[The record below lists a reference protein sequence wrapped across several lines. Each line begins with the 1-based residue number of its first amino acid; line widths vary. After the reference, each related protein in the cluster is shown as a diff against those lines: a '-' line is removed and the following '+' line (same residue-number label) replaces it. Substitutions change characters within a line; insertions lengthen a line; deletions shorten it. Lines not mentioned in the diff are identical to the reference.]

1 MIMRKEQYRYTWS
14 DESYTYPSLIY
25 PLIEHI
31 EKFRKRKNIWK
42 EDLTIWLPFDTKENI
57 KYKDFEIEKSFYY
70 DILKKEW
77 YKIIVTHIATW
88 EDFLNY
94 KPEENFDLIIW
105 NPPFKNKKH
114 FFERALSFKKPFA
127 LVGPASWLNDSGCY
141 DLFKDI
147 KLQLFMSRTRPTFF
161 RNWEKVWKMISFK
174 AIYFCFD
181 FLEQDIDWFLL
192 DKSLDE

>member
-1 MIMRKEQYRYTWS
+1 MRKEQYRYTWS
-14 DESYTYPSLIY
+14 DESYTYPSFIY
-25 PLIEHI
+25 PIIEHI

-94 KPEENFDLIIW
+94 EPEENFDLIIW
-105 NPPFKNKKH
+105 NPPFKNKKY
-114 FFERALSFKKPFA
+114 FFERVLEFKKPFA
-127 LVGPASWLNDSGCY
+127 LVWPASWLNDGWPY
-141 DLFKDI
+141 DLFRDKE
-147 KLQLFMSRTRPTFF
+147 LQLFIPKTRAKFF
-161 RNWEKVWKMISFK
+161 RNWKVIWNQPSFK
-174 AIYFCFD
+174 AVYFCLD
-181 FLEQDIDWFLL
+181 FLEKDIMWFEL
-192 DKSLDE
+192 DKSVDNL

>member
-1 MIMRKEQYRYTWS
+1 MRKEQYRYTWS

-105 NPPFKNKKH
+105 NPPFKNKKY
-114 FFERALSFKKPFA
+114 FFERALELEKPFA
-127 LVGPASWLNDSGCY
+127 LVWPASWLNDSWPY
-141 DLFKDI
+141 DLFKD
-147 KLQLFMSRTRPTFF
+147 KGLQLFIPKTRAKFF
-161 RNWEKVWKMISFK
+161 RNW
-174 AIYFCFD
+174 
-181 FLEQDIDWFLL
+181 
-192 DKSLDE
+192 